1 MDVRVALAGRMH
13 VDAWGRTLDE
23 DALGGRRG
31 RVLFAYLVVE
41 RDRIITREELAGVL
55 WGDDLPSSWQPALRV
70 VISLIRTAL
79 TATGLPGAE
88 TLTGR
93 AGSYQL
99 VLPPGTVVDVEA
111 AENDVAAGRRLLAA
125 GDPVAAGA
133 RAETARAVA
142 ARSFLPGQ
150 EAVWIDRLR
159 GRFTRVHVAALEV
172 ASDSLVAVGEAAR
185 AVLPAEYAVALEPFH
200 DSAHL
205 RLVRAHAA
213 AGDRGEALRAYGRF
227 RVLLADELGVDP
239 SPELEAAYLELLRPN
254 GSAGDTQ
261 ASGPPGARVATDP

>member
-1 MDVRVALAGRMH
+1 MDVRVALAGRLR
-13 VDAWGRTLDE
+13 VDAGGRTLDE

-41 RDRIITREELAGVL
+41 RDRIVTREELAGVL
-55 WGDDLPSSWQPALRV
+55 WGDDLPPSWQPALRV
-70 VISLIRTAL
+70 VVSLIRTAL
-79 TATGLPGAE
+79 TTTGLPGAE

-93 AGSYQL
+93 AGNYQL

-111 AENDVAAGRRLLAA
+111 AEDDVAAARRLLAA

-133 RAETARAVA
+133 RAEAARAVA
-142 ARSFLPGQ
+142 ARSFLPSE

-159 GRFTRVHVAALEV
+159 ARFTWVHVAALEV

-185 AVLPAEYAVALEPFH
+185 AVLPAEHAVTLEPFH

-205 RLVRAHAA
+205 RLIRAHAA
-213 AGDRGEALRAYGRF
+213 AGDRAEALRAYDRF

-239 SPELEAAYLELLRPN
+239 SPDLEAAYLELLRPN
-254 GSAGDTQ
+254 GSGRATE
-261 ASGPPGARVATDP
+261 PLGARVATDP